1 MRIAIL
7 DRDGVLNEDL
17 PEGVRSP
24 GDLRILPGAA
34 EAVARLNRAGVPVIL
49 ATNQSAI
56 GRGTMAAA
64 MLERIHDRLREE
76 LALTQARLD
85 LILVAPDAPER
96 AGPRRKPAPGMIE
109 EALAC
114 FHVLPAEAP
123 VIGDALSDLQAAA
136 AAGCPRLLVRTGKGA
151 ATQAAGIPGAVLP
164 VAVYDDLAAAVT
176 ALLGGRG

>member
-1 MRIAIL
+1 
-7 DRDGVLNEDL
+7 
-17 PEGVRSP
+17 
-24 GDLRILPGAA
+24 
-34 EAVARLNRAGVPVIL
+34 
-49 ATNQSAI
+49 
-56 GRGTMAAA
+56 

-96 AGPRRKPAPGMIE
+96 AGPRRKPGPGMIE
-109 EALAC
+109 EALAR
-114 FHVLPAEAP
+114 FRVLPAEAP